1 MSASPLP
8 GVGREVSGAED
19 NGQSRA
25 DFCRRRRAV
34 RFIEVEQLFY
44 VNPETGVQFLRA
56 RCQYTV
62 NQNECGIGD
71 DTRNLGV
78 FLSSVLCEPIV

>member
-1 MSASPLP
+1 VLRITANHELIF
-8 GVGREVSGAED
+8 VGDVEPW
-19 NGQSRA
+19 
-25 DFCRRRRAV
+25 

-78 FLSSVLCEPIV
+78 FLSPVLCEPIV

>member
-1 MSASPLP
+1 VLRITANHEPIF
-8 GVGREVSGAED
+8 VGDVEPWR
-19 NGQSRA
+19 
-25 DFCRRRRAV
+25 CL
-34 RFIEVEQLFY
+34 EVEQLFY

-78 FLSSVLCEPIV
+78 FLSSVRCEPIV